1 MMENYAKKTVQAL
14 LERNLKIATAESCT
28 GGLTAKLI
36 TDISG
41 ASAVFECG
49 VVSYANR
56 IKESLL
62 GVRGETLRQYGA
74 VSEQTVRE
82 MAVGVQKLSGADV
95 TVAISGIAGPE
106 SDGTDKPVGLIWI
119 AVFYENT
126 IFTKKLNNRFS
137 VNIRENNRNAAANE
151 ALKLVYEVILQE
163 KAV

>member
-62 GVRGETLRQYGA
+62 GVREETLRQYGA

-126 IFTKKLNNRFS
+126 VFTKKLNNRFS

-151 ALKLVYEVILQE
+151 ALKFVYEVILQE

>member
-1 MMENYAKKTVQAL
+1 MENYAKKTVQAL
-14 LERNLKIATAESCT
+14 LKRNLKIATAESCT

-62 GVRGETLRQYGA
+62 DVRGETLRQYGA

-126 IFTKKLNNRFS
+126 VFTKKLNNRFS

>member
-1 MMENYAKKTVQAL
+1 MENYAKKTVHAL
-14 LERNLKIATAESCT
+14 LKRNLKIATAESCT

-62 GVRGETLRQYGA
+62 GVREETLRQYGA

>member
-1 MMENYAKKTVQAL
+1 MENYAEKTVQAL

-62 GVRGETLRQYGA
+62 GVREETLRQYGA

-82 MAVGVQKLSGADV
+82 MASGVQKLSGADV
-95 TVAISGIAGPE
+95 TVAISGIAGPD

-119 AVFYENT
+119 AVFYKNT
-126 IFTKKLNNRFS
+126 VFTKKLNNRFS

>member
-1 MMENYAKKTVQAL
+1 MENYAEKTVQAL
-14 LERNLKIATAESCT
+14 SARHLKIATAESCT

-62 GVRGETLRQYGA
+62 GVRAETLQQYGA

-82 MAVGVQKLSGADV
+82 MALGVQKLSGADV
-95 TVAISGIAGPE
+95 AIAISGIAGPL
-106 SDGTDKPVGLIWI
+106 SDGTDKPVGLIWL
-119 AVFYENT
+119 AVAYQGT
-126 IFTKKLNNRFS
+126 VFTKKLNNRFS
-137 VNIRENNRNAAANE
+137 VNIRENNRNSAAIE
-151 ALKLVYEVILQE
+151 ALKFAYEVILQE

>member
-119 AVFYENT
+119 AVFYEDT
-126 IFTKKLNNRFS
+126 VFTKKLNNRFS

>member
-1 MMENYAKKTVQAL
+1 MENYAKKTVHAL

-41 ASAVFECG
+41 VSDVFECG

-119 AVFYENT
+119 AVYYENT
-126 IFTKKLNNRFS
+126 VFTKKLNNRFS

>member
-14 LERNLKIATAESCT
+14 LERNLRIATAESCT

-82 MAVGVQKLSGADV
+82 MAEGVQKLSGANV
-95 TVAISGIAGPE
+95 TVAISGIAGPD

-119 AVFYENT
+119 AVFYQNT
-126 IFTKKLNNRFS
+126 VFTKKLNNRFS

-151 ALKLVYEVILQE
+151 ALKLVYEVILHE

>member
-1 MMENYAKKTVQAL
+1 MENYAEKTVQAL

-41 ASAVFECG
+41 SSAVFECG

-62 GVRGETLRQYGA
+62 GVREETLRQYGA
-74 VSEQTVRE
+74 VSEQTVRA

-95 TVAISGIAGPE
+95 TVAISGIAGPN
-106 SDGTDKPVGLIWI
+106 SDGTNKPVGLIWI
-119 AVFYENT
+119 AVFYQNT
-126 IFTKKLNNRFS
+126 VFTKKLNNRFS

-151 ALKLVYEVILQE
+151 ALKLVYETILQE